1 MEVQS
6 FTEQCG
12 GAWRQCRDEEQHR
25 AVQLIDTLAISEF
38 IAGDWVRHVGGAQH
52 PGGIAISGRRGLVG
66 GNRCDDEA
74 VAYEK
79 GADGIW
85 AISGRIDGA
94 AACNN
99 NGVAIDLNYDNA
111 LVRMAGNE
119 VRAYRAAAGSWPQ
132 TASFQIPAVA
142 GTTFTPMALQKSTAV
157 SPGSAVFH
165 RAGTAMS
172 YRETASRRSTT
183 PTALALRKR

>member
-1 MEVQS
+1 M
-6 FTEQCG
+6 
-12 GAWRQCRDEEQHR
+12 
-25 AVQLIDTLAISEF
+25 
-38 IAGDWVRHVGGAQH
+38 
-52 PGGIAISGRRGLVG
+52 
-66 GNRCDDEA
+66 
-74 VAYEK
+74 AYEK

-94 AACNN
+94 EACDN

-165 RAGTAMS
+165 RAGTAWS
-172 YRETASRRSTT
+172 YTGQLEPLDYANGTGHAEKVKYRDGVLLTSEGDEEIHQYTKVYAYHEDADGSFSHVGILETSGWTAQLRRQRQHRGSQ
-183 PTALALRKR
+183 R